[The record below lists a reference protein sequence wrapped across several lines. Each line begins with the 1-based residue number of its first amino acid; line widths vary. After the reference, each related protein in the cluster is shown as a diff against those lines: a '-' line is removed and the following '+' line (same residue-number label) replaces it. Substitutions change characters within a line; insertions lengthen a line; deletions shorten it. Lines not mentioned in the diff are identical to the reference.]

1 MKKNISI
8 INKLDFLSGGGEM
21 GERIRNFDWT
31 TTPLGDPGTWEQGL
45 KTCVRI
51 ILTSAQPMFV
61 WWGPSLINIYN
72 DSYAQ
77 IMGKKHPAGLGARA
91 ENVWAELWEP

>member
-1 MKKNISI
+1 MDKHVAITKQ
-8 INKLDFLSGGGEM
+8 LDFLSGGGEM

-31 TTPLGDPGTWEQGL
+31 KNPLGEPETWDQSL

-72 DSYAQ
+72 DSYAG

-91 ENVWAELWEP
+91 STVWAEIW